1 MRESGKPFEDGN
13 FIIYVNGTYV
23 EDDDMGHLMEDFR
36 RRDLEGFHN
45 KVLEDGVWHFKAEE
59 EGKTIMCEAVEKYA
73 KEYAQGQYDK
83 GQSDMILKM
92 LRNGMT
98 AEAIAQCAE
107 VDLKLVKNLEES
119 VLQSV

>member
-1 MRESGKPFEDGN
+1 MYFSHYK
-13 FIIYVNGTYV
+13 
-23 EDDDMGHLMEDFR
+23 DFR

-45 KVLEDGVWHFKAEE
+45 KVLEDGVRHFKAEE
-59 EGKTIMCEAVEKYA
+59 EGKTIMCEAVEKYAKEYA

-107 VDLKLVKNLEES
+107 VDLKLVRKIEKTA
-119 VLQSV
+119 LQHT